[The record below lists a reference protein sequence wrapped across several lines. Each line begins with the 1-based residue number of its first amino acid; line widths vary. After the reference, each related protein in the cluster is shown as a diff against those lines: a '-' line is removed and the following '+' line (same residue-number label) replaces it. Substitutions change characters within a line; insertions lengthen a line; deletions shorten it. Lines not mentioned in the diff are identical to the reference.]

1 MAVDFDYTTTGTISP
16 IRNHIIVSDMDTE
29 DEKVVR
35 GIIIPNENKK
45 DRGIHP
51 RKARVQKVGPDQ
63 VDVQI
68 GDFILVEHG
77 RWTRGVKLGDGKVY
91 RKVDPKGILGIID
104 EETEI

>member
-1 MAVDFDYTTTGTISP
+1 MAVDYDYTTSGTIFP
-16 IRNHIIVSDMDTE
+16 IRDNIVVSDMDTE

-51 RKARVQKVGPDQ
+51 RKARVQKVGPHQ
-63 VDVQI
+63 EDVI
-68 GDFILVEHG
+68 VGDLILVEHG
-77 RWTRGVKLGDGKVY
+77 RWTRGVKMDDGKVY
-91 RKVDPKGILGIID
+91 RKVDPNGILGILD